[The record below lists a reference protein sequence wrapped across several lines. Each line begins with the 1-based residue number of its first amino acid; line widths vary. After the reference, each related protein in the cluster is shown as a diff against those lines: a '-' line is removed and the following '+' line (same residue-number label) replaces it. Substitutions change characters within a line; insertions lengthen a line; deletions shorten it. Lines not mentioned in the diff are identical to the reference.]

1 MAAWALNGEV
11 RRLASMDADA
21 VDILPGAAMDAGDPI
36 WGLADLLLANEVV
49 TWDLRLPAEV
59 AEA

>member
-1 MAAWALNGEV
+1 
-11 RRLASMDADA
+11 MDEDA
-21 VDILPGAAMDAGDPI
+21 VDILPGAAMDAEDPI
-36 WGLADLLLANEVV
+36 WDLAVLLLANEVV

>member
-1 MAAWALNGEV
+1 
-11 RRLASMDADA
+11 MDVDA

-36 WGLADLLLANEVV
+36 WVHADLLLANEVV